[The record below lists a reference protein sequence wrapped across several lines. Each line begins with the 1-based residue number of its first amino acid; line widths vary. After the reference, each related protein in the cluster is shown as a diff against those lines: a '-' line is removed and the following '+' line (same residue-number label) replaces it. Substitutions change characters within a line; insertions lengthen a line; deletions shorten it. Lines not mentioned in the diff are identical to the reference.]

1 MRYLTLLFIFT
12 LLSPFYISCAST
24 PEGAEPVVDDNGE
37 LALQMLA
44 DRDSANPWD
53 ITHDSMPDHNCVR
66 IKTNIPRM
74 PLAKLFN
81 DSNYIQYAAA
91 KELGIDPITDET
103 KTWQLK
109 RPIVHITSCPQYYV
123 AELTHS
129 YPYLVP
135 EAAQLLKEVGDSFN
149 IEQKRRGGGKYRL
162 KVTSLLRTPQT
173 VKRLRRV
180 NRCAT
185 DSSAHQFATTFDISY
200 ARFMCDSFGVHR
212 TQEDLKN
219 LLAEVLYKFREQ
231 GRCYIKYE
239 RKSGCFHVT
248 ARK

>member
-1 MRYLTLLFIFT
+1 MRYLTLIFILAIFG
-12 LLSPFYISCAST
+12 SFYMSCASSDND
-24 PEGAEPVVDDNGE
+24 EPFVDDTGE
-37 LALQMLA
+37 LALELLA
-44 DRDSANPWD
+44 ARDSINPWD
-53 ITHDSMPDHNCVR
+53 VTHDSMPDDNCVR
-66 IKTNIPRM
+66 LHTNVPRM
-74 PLAKLFN
+74 PLARLFN

-91 KELGIDPITDET
+91 RELGIDPITDDS
-103 KTWQLK
+103 KAWNLK
-109 RPIVHITSCPQYYV
+109 RPLVHIVSCPQYYV

-129 YPYLVP
+129 YAYLVP

-149 IEQKRRGGGKYRL
+149 IEQKRRGGGNYRL

-200 ARFMCDSFGVHR
+200 ARFMCDSFTVHR

-219 LLAEVLYKFREQ
+219 LLAEVLYNFREQ

-248 ARK
+248 TRK